1 MSHFEKERKRM
12 RKSNKKA
19 LAAVLLLLSGVG
31 ILIYRGF
38 ANTSIY
44 YMTVDEL
51 MTSPLGLQL
60 NAAQAV
66 RVGGLAVDGSI
77 DYNQRDLVL
86 RFSVQDEDNPQA
98 VLHALYNGAKPD
110 AFEPGIEVLLEG
122 TYARDK
128 NLFLAE
134 TLLVKCPSKY
144 ESEQEKPQ
152 EAL

>member
-1 MSHFEKERKRM
+1 M

-51 MTSPLGLQL
+51 MTSTLGLRL
-60 NAAQAV
+60 SADQAV
-66 RVGGLAVDGSI
+66 RIGGLVVDGSI
-77 DYNQRDLVL
+77 DYNQRDLAL
-86 RFSVQDEDNPQA
+86 RFSIQDEDNPKA
-98 VLHALYNGAKPD
+98 VIQALYNGAKPD
-110 AFEPGIEVLLEG
+110 TFDPEIEVLLEG

-144 ESEQEKPQ
+144 ESEQENPQ